1 MFYAVKSWGWR
12 RLLLVAGLTFG
23 AALFA
28 FVTSLEDGQGE
39 RVALRWLQFA
49 PVSPVISD
57 AELEWVELSVDSEAV
72 PVSRPGSE
80 EPPQELR
87 RGLFETYKI
96 ERERSRSAQLE
107 TLRALLD
114 ESSGTARRSEF
125 EDELLQLLR
134 RMDLESRVEG
144 MLRAQSGRDAVVV
157 LSEGGA
163 NVIVAGVLD
172 RSEAARIGDW
182 VSAAAGVPK
191 ERIQIADDLTP

>member
-1 MFYAVKSWGWR
+1 M
-12 RLLLVAGLTFG
+12 
-23 AALFA
+23 
-28 FVTSLEDGQGE
+28 
-39 RVALRWLQFA
+39 
-49 PVSPVISD
+49 
-57 AELEWVELSVDSEAV
+57 DSEAV

-87 RGLFETYKI
+87 RDLFETYKI

-107 TLRALLD
+107 TLRALWTRVLVRPGAP
-114 ESSGTARRSEF
+114 SSKTSFSNCCGGWTWSP
-125 EDELLQLLR
+125 
-134 RMDLESRVEG
+134 G
-144 MLRAQSGRDAVVV
+144 WRACSGLKADRDTVVV